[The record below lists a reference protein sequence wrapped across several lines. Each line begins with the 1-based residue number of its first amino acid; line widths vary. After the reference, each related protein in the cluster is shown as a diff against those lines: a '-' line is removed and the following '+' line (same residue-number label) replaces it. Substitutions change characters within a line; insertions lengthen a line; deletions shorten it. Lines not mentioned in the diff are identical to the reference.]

1 MFLLK
6 AFFTALFSFIAL
18 LLLVKMLGN
27 KQVTQ
32 MTMFDYVIG
41 ITLGSIGAELAIADE
56 MKVFLIVL
64 VAMITYS
71 LFALL
76 ISIVTLKSIKIRRLF
91 SGTSMILIEKGL
103 IYKKNLRKCKLELN
117 DVLTLA
123 RNQGYFNIADIEYAI
138 MENNGKVSFLQKS
151 SARPVTCSDMNII
164 TQPDSL
170 VCNVIIDGKVMPQN
184 LRHSGK
190 DNAWLDQQLKAQ
202 GYNDYKDIML
212 ATIDGNDNLC
222 VYKAVNEENDTDVF
236 D

>member
-76 ISIVTLKSIKIRRLF
+76 ISIVHWNQKNKTSIFRYF
-91 SGTSMILIEKGL
+91 NDTYWKGL
-103 IYKKNLRKCKLELN
+103 IYKKSKNASRLN
-117 DVLTLA
+117 DVLTL
-123 RNQGYFNIADIEYAI
+123 RNQGYLI
-138 MENNGKVSFLQKS
+138 
-151 SARPVTCSDMNII
+151 
-164 TQPDSL
+164 SL
-170 VCNVIIDGKVMPQN
+170 TLNMYYG
-184 LRHSGK
+184 
-190 DNAWLDQQLKAQ
+190 
-202 GYNDYKDIML
+202 
-212 ATIDGNDNLC
+212 
-222 VYKAVNEENDTDVF
+222 E
-236 D
+236 